1 MGSAFS
7 VMEQHG
13 EVPRAPAPGG
23 RLILSRLGPGRT
35 TIAAHAP
42 SLKLVLDGEEIYTI
56 DGRDI
61 RVVPGQFLYLGAGD
75 HCIGTNRVE
84 TLGLC
89 LALPR
94 DWAGAP
100 ETDGHDPVFGRSLVL
115 STHGSEMGRALDR
128 YARTIARNP
137 ARGEALA
144 REIICGA
151 DAALGEPLGRSRAAI
166 EALSL
171 VKASTRR
178 SLFQRLERAR
188 GYLHAYDDRNVSLGE
203 LAAIASLSQ
212 FHLARYFRLAFGK
225 PPIAYHRTLRLERAA
240 RYLEREEG
248 TIAEA
253 AELAGYSD
261 SVALCHAFRRHYGK
275 APRAWLAEAGRREEP
290 FRTAA

>member
-1 MGSAFS
+1 VGSAFS

-13 EVPRAPAPGG
+13 ETPRLPSPGG
-23 RLILSRLGPGRT
+23 RLILSRLAAGRT

-42 SLKLVLDGEEIYTI
+42 SLKLVLQGEEIYTV
-56 DGRDI
+56 DGRDL

-75 HCIGTNRVE
+75 HCVGTNRVE

-94 DWAGAP
+94 DWATAP
-100 ETDGHDPVFGRSLVL
+100 DTDGHDPIFGRSLVL
-115 STHGSEMGRALDR
+115 STQGSEMGRTLER
-128 YARTIARNP
+128 YARTIARDP
-137 ARGEALA
+137 SQGEALA
-144 REIICGA
+144 SRIIHGA
-151 DAALGEPLGRSRAAI
+151 DSALGEPLGHSRAAI
-166 EALSL
+166 QALSL

-188 GYLHAYDDRNVSLGE
+188 GYLHANDGRNVSLGE
-203 LAAIASLSQ
+203 LAAVATLSQ
-212 FHLARYFRLAFGK
+212 FHLARYFRIAFGK

-240 RYLEREEG
+240 RYLERDEG

-261 SVALCHAFRRHYGK
+261 SVALCHAFRRHFGK
-275 APRAWLAEAGRREEP
+275 APRAWVAETGRGEEA

>member
-1 MGSAFS
+1 
-7 VMEQHG
+7 MEQHG
-13 EVPRAPAPGG
+13 ETPRAPSPGG
-23 RLILSRLGPGRT
+23 RLILSRLAPGRT

-42 SLKLVLDGEEIYTI
+42 SLKLVLEGEEIYTI

-75 HCIGTNRVE
+75 HCFGTNRVD
-84 TLGLC
+84 TVGLC
-89 LALPR
+89 LGLPR
-94 DWAGAP
+94 DWGEAP
-100 ETDGHDPVFGRSLVL
+100 ETEGHDPVFGRSLVL
-115 STHGSEMGRALDR
+115 STHGSELGRALEHH
-128 YARTIARNP
+128 ARSIARDP

-144 REIICGA
+144 SKIIFGA
-151 DAALGEPLGRSRAAI
+151 HAALAEPLGHSRAAI
-166 EALSL
+166 QALSL

-188 GYLHAYDDRNVSLGE
+188 GYLHANDGRSVSLGE
-203 LAAIASLSQ
+203 LAAVASLSQ

-240 RYLEREEG
+240 RYLERDEG

-261 SVALCHAFRRHYGK
+261 SVALCHAFRRHFGK
-275 APRAWLAEAGRREEP
+275 APRAWLAEAGRAEEA